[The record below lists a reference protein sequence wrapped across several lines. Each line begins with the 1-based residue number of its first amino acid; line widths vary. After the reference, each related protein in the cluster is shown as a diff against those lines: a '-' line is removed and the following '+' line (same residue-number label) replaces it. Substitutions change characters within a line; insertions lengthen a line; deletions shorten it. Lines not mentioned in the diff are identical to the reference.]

1 MPASP
6 MNTPP
11 AKGSRRVGSAAWS
24 FRIGAIPRLATLL
37 ALMAAASAA
46 DPPDKNAKEEPPP
59 KPIELSVTTS
69 DAVELSATYFEAPGD
84 DQALATVILVHDLG
98 GSHAA
103 LEPLAT
109 ALQAGGCSVV
119 VPDLRGHGASSIP
132 RLAKAAG
139 DGSQSDLLK
148 SVDFVAMAATAG
160 GRLRDQSSVRGD
172 LESIRNWIKQRA
184 DGSKLD
190 LDKLYVVGSGLG
202 AAVAAGWTVG
212 DAAWP
217 PIATGRQGGDVRG
230 LVMIDP
236 AFVTKGFSIGKT
248 LGSEPVKSDLPILL
262 IAGGEDRDAVKVFD
276 QLKRARPTA
285 WFDSRLFDADAGRNT
300 SPAKDSEAS
309 LLFIK
314 LGGRLAGDKLAA
326 ARAAD
331 PRQPDPARL
340 ILAFI
345 TAVDSR
351 AR

>member
-1 MPASP
+1 MPTSLT
-6 MNTPP
+6 MTPRG
-11 AKGSRRVGSAAWS
+11 KGSLRSPRGGTIRRS
-24 FRIGAIPRLATLL
+24 LAVPLAPLL
-37 ALMAAASAA
+37 FLVAAAGAA
-46 DPPDKNAKEEPPP
+46 EPPGKSDKDEPPP
-59 KPIELSVTTS
+59 EPASVSVKTS
-69 DAVELSATYFEAPGD
+69 DDVQVSATFYEAPGD
-84 DQALATVILVHDLG
+84 DPALATVLLVHDLG
-98 GSHAA
+98 GSHET
-103 LEPLAT
+103 LEPLAK

-119 VPDLRGHGASSIP
+119 VPDLRGHGESPIG
-132 RLAKAAG
+132 RLEKVAG
-139 DGSQSDLLK
+139 GGDQADLLK
-148 SVDFVAMAATAG
+148 SGDFAAMTATGG
-160 GRLRDQSSVRGD
+160 GRLREQASVRGD
-172 LESIRNWIKQRA
+172 LESIRHWIKQRA

-202 AAVAAGWTVG
+202 AAVATGWTVG

-248 LGSEPVKSDLPILL
+248 LGSEPIKSTLPILL

-276 QLKRARPTA
+276 QLKRSRPSL
-285 WFDSRLFDADAGRNT
+285 WFDSRMVDAERRNT
-300 SPAKDSEAS
+300 SPAKDTEAS

-314 LGGRLAGDKLAA
+314 LGGRLVGDKLAA

-345 TAVDSR
+345 TTIDSR
-351 AR
+351 PR